1 MWADP
6 QKTVDLFT
14 SLMENF
20 VLGQWYATF
29 RKTETETTVMAVKS
43 YLRAKYAY
51 THILKMKNI
60 CLHCFQNLL
69 CQINPFMHV
78 EKWPSILSKYCEA
91 LTASIFGHLS
101 ILYIKQ
107 GERFKSFFL
116 PPILFDLGPGSFLR
130 CDT

>member
-6 QKTVDLFT
+6 QKTVDLFKFF
-14 SLMENF
+14 MENF
-20 VLGQWYATF
+20 VLVQWYATF
-29 RKTETETTVMAVKS
+29 RKTETETTAKAVKS
-43 YLRAKYAY
+43 YLRAKYTY

-91 LTASIFGHLS
+91 LTASMFGHFS

-107 GERFKSFFL
+107 GERFNL
-116 PPILFDLGPGSFLR
+116 PPILLDLGPGSFLR
-130 CDT
+130 CNT